1 MEFRAAR
8 PGERG
13 QVLDLLALWYND
25 RAFFARYNE
34 NDSTFR
40 DEHCLVALDNGRIV
54 ATVQIFDRAINFE
67 GNSVPMGGIGSV
79 FTLDDYRHKGVASG
93 LMRLSVETMARSGFE
108 VSLLFAERLTFYN
121 QFGWREVGRKFTVIP
136 MAAALRVP
144 RDFEIE
150 PFDQTRDL
158 TAVAQLHRQYTGRF
172 NVTAV
177 RNDMAWRANLTFAG
191 NQPQHPGEGS
201 EEYFVLCRRGSDVAA
216 YARVAQFHGVAMVME
231 YAYRP
236 GDEEPLLA
244 LFRHLGE
251 VASGKPSSFAQKGDH
266 DRSALLRPAR
276 PDAAPG
282 LLISHTAH
290 DRALE
295 ARFAAAGCP
304 VMHHPDNFYMW
315 RIINGDALAKR
326 MNWQATESEERAFKI
341 FESDE
346 SLFWTSDRF

>member
-8 PGERG
+8 HSERG
-13 QVLDLLALWYND
+13 EVLDLLALWYND

-34 NDSTFR
+34 NDPTFR
-40 DEHCLVALDNGRIV
+40 DELCLVALDDGRIV
-54 ATVQIFDRAINFE
+54 ATVQVFDRAINFA
-67 GNSVPMGGIGSV
+67 GLRVPMGGIGSV

-93 LMRLSVETMARSGFE
+93 LMRLAIETMTRAGFE

-121 QFGWREVGRKFTVIP
+121 QFEWREVSRKFSVIP
-136 MAAALRVP
+136 MPSVLRVP
-144 RDFEIE
+144 TNLEIE
-150 PFDQTRDL
+150 TFDQTRDL
-158 TAVAQLHRQYTGRF
+158 AAVAQLHREYTGRF

-177 RNDMAWRANLTFAG
+177 RDDNAWRGNLTFAG
-191 NQPQHPGEGS
+191 NQPQHPGGGS
-201 EEYFVLCRRGSDVAA
+201 DEYFVLCRRGGDVAA

-231 YAYRP
+231 YAYQP
-236 GDEEPLLA
+236 GGEENVLA

-251 VASGKPSSFAQKGDH
+251 VASGKPSSFALEGNH
-266 DRSALLRPAR
+266 DRSNLLRPSR

-290 DRALE
+290 DRSLE
-295 ARFAAAGCP
+295 AKFAAAGCP

-315 RIINGDALAKR
+315 RILNGDALAKR
-326 MNWQATESEERAFKI
+326 MNWPASEATARAFRI